1 MTNKNMFISNYF
13 KIKSSFIARFLL
25 ISALFSTAGAL
36 AQTTENS
43 IFYEVTGKRLKTPS
57 YLFGTFHLLGKSFV
71 DSIPEVKE
79 KLMKC
84 KHMAGEV
91 DLSDT
96 TMMVKM
102 LGASML
108 DAGVTLDQLIPKA
121 QYDSLDAYVKKNI
134 GFSIDL
140 FKALKPMA
148 ISTTITAMTQK
159 KLYPGSS
166 DDLKDG
172 SMDSYLQKIAR
183 NAGKQVHGLETIDA
197 QVKILFNDFSL
208 ERQTEMLLEMMR
220 DDEEGTAKM
229 SQMNLAYRQAK
240 LKELE
245 SLMYDSGDFKKEE
258 SQILLD
264 NRNINWMKTIPP
276 LMKDGGLFL
285 AAGALHLS
293 GNNGLVNLLRKEG
306 YTVKPISI
314 SLKP

>member
-1 MTNKNMFISNYF
+1 
-13 KIKSSFIARFLL
+13 
-25 ISALFSTAGAL
+25 
-36 AQTTENS
+36 
-43 IFYEVTGKRLKTPS
+43 
-57 YLFGTFHLLGKSFV
+57 
-71 DSIPEVKE
+71 
-79 KLMKC
+79 
-84 KHMAGEV
+84 
-91 DLSDT
+91 
-96 TMMVKM
+96 
-102 LGASML
+102 
-108 DAGVTLDQLIPKA
+108 
-121 QYDSLDAYVKKNI
+121 
-134 GFSIDL
+134 
-140 FKALKPMA
+140 
-148 ISTTITAMTQK
+148 
-159 KLYPGSS
+159 
-166 DDLKDG
+166 
-172 SMDSYLQKIAR
+172 
-183 NAGKQVHGLETIDA
+183 
-197 QVKILFNDFSL
+197 
-208 ERQTEMLLEMMR
+208 MLLEMMR